1 MNIDYKIK
9 KEHFKME
16 VQNEKMQ
23 IISGIFLMFSKVK
36 IAKEELD
43 KVTAIENDLST
54 LESKNKENQYLNK
67 GDTKKDVLEQNKEL

>member
-23 IISGIFLMFSKVK
+23 IIGGIFLMFSQGK
-36 IAKEELD
+36 ITKEELD
-43 KVTAIENDLST
+43 KVTVIRNDLSS
-54 LESKNKENQYLNK
+54 LESKNKEN
-67 GDTKKDVLEQNKEL
+67 E

>member
-23 IISGIFLMFSKVK
+23 IIGGIFLMFSLDFLK
-36 IAKEELD
+36 KE
-43 KVTAIENDLST
+43 
-54 LESKNKENQYLNK
+54 
-67 GDTKKDVLEQNKEL
+67 